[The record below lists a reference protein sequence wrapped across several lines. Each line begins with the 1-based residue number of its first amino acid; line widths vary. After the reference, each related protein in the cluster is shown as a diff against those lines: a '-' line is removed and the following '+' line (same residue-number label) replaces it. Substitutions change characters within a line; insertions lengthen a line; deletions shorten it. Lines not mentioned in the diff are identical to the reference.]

1 MLCWHWFLTR
11 TTLTCLKA
19 ALASTASAVSVAI
32 ETSAVGVPAV
42 GMAAGERRG
51 VEVRE
56 NSSGGAPERK
66 MHRSSPKQEYSF
78 KH

>member
-1 MLCWHWFLTR
+1 MVCWYWFFTW
-11 TTLTCLKA
+11 TLTCLKA
-19 ALASTASAVSVAI
+19 ALASTASDVSVAI

-56 NSSGGAPERK
+56 NSSGGAPEVKIQTR
-66 MHRSSPKQEYSF
+66 KQEYSL
-78 KH
+78 